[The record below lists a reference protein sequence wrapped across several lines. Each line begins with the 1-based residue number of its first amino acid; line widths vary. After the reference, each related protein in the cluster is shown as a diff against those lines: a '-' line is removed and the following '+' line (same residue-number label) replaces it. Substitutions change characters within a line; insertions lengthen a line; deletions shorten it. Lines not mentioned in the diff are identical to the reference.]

1 MFTTVWL
8 RFGGSVAHTLM
19 RRYAYSRSLM
29 KNDKY
34 EFLYNYAKNA
44 FDEEIARFKNLE
56 EKASRFISLY
66 SILIAA
72 FTAVVTASVGVLMPL
87 DTWYKWL
94 ILVFVVLT
102 YISFISSWSFLFRAL
117 KFMDMPRL
125 PLDENFLKQF
135 RERDLTTNHHSLSV
149 SCSNAL
155 KYARQ
160 ANGEKSK
167 FLQKA
172 HKEIALSV
180 WLLTISLVALSL
192 TKILELNMPENENL
206 SQQHT
211 QQTEPVQPE
220 PDLDVT
226 APEIVFV
233 MDSMPPEL
241 MNTKE
246 EDGE

>member
-1 MFTTVWL
+1 
-8 RFGGSVAHTLM
+8 
-19 RRYAYSRSLM
+19 YSRSLM

-34 EFLYNYAKNA
+34 EFLYNYAKSA

-56 EKASRFISLY
+56 EKASRFIGLY

-72 FTAVVTASVGVLMPL
+72 FTAVVTASVGVIIPL
-87 DTWYKWL
+87 DIWYKWL
-94 ILVFVVLT
+94 ILSVIVVT
-102 YISFISSWSFLFRAL
+102 YVSFISSWSFLFRAL

-125 PLDENFLKQF
+125 PLDENFLQQF
-135 RERDLTTNHHSLSV
+135 RERDLPTNHYALSM

-160 ANGEKSK
+160 ANGQKSN

-172 HKEIALSV
+172 HKEIEVSV
-180 WLLTISLVALSL
+180 WLLTISLVSLSL
-192 TKILELNMPENENL
+192 TKIMELNMPENEN
-206 SQQHT
+206 SNQQHT
-211 QQTEPVQPE
+211 QQAEPVQPVE

-241 MNTKE
+241 MNTKA
-246 EDGE
+246 EDSK

>member
-1 MFTTVWL
+1 
-8 RFGGSVAHTLM
+8 
-19 RRYAYSRSLM
+19 M

-44 FDEEIARFKNLE
+44 FDEELARFKNLE

-72 FTAVVTASVGVLMPL
+72 FTAVVTASVEMIMPL
-87 DTWYKWL
+87 DNWYNWL
-94 ILVFVVLT
+94 ILSIIVLT
-102 YISFISSWSFLFRAL
+102 YLSFISSWSFLFRAL

-135 RERDLTTNHHSLSV
+135 RERSLTTNHHALAL

-160 ANGEKSK
+160 ANGQKSK
-167 FLQKA
+167 LLQKA
-172 HKEIALSV
+172 HQEIVVSV
-180 WLLTISLVALSL
+180 WLLTISLVFLSL
-192 TKILELNMPENENL
+192 TKIIELNMPENENL

-211 QQTEPVQPE
+211 HQVDTVQPE

-241 MNTKE
+241 MNTKADDSE
-246 EDGE
+246 